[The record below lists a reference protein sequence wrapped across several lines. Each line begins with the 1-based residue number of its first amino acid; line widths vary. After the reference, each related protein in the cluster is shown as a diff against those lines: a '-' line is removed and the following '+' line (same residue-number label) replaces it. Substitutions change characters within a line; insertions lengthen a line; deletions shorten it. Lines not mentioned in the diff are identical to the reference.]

1 MFQKNKKQMIISSV
15 IILLPMVIGLLL
27 WEQLPEQIATHWG
40 TSSEPN
46 GFSSKAFAVCGLPVL
61 MLVFH
66 WVCILVSSFDPNA
79 KKQGEKVKGM
89 LLWIFPMISLLMNG
103 MVYCFALGYDL
114 GVDVVVRFLVGLMF
128 LMLGNYM
135 PKCTQN
141 YTIGIKVTWTLR
153 NEENWNKTH
162 RFAGKVWVLGGV
174 LILLTLF
181 IPLESFAYISLAAM
195 LALIF
200 SPVVYSYLYY
210 RKQLKAGMVTKEN
223 GKMTPMEKKSTIIAM
238 VIVVVSLILVAI
250 TMFTGEITV
259 EFGDSDFRIETGY
272 WEDATVTYAEIDSVE
287 YRETDDA
294 GSRTYGFGSAKL
306 LMGNFE
312 NTEFGA
318 YTRYSYTT
326 CDSCIVLTVD
336 DKVLVLN
343 GENEKGTKEIYEEL
357 LQRISEISE

>member
-1 MFQKNKKQMIISSV
+1 MFQKNKKQIIITSI
-15 IILLPMVIGLLL
+15 IILLPMVVGLLL
-27 WEQLPEQIATHWG
+27 WERLPEQIATHWG
-40 TSSEPN
+40 TSEEPN
-46 GFSSKAFAVCGLPVL
+46 GFSSKAFAVFGLPGL
-61 MLVFH
+61 MLAFH
-66 WVCILVSSFDPNA
+66 LLCVLVSAFDPNA
-79 KKQGEKVKGM
+79 KKQGPKVTGM

-103 MVYCFALGYDL
+103 MVYCFALGYDV
-114 GVDVVVRFLVGLMF
+114 GIDVVVRVLLGLMF

-141 YTIGIKVTWTLR
+141 YTIGIKVTWALR
-153 NEENWNKTH
+153 SEENWNKTH

-174 LILLTLF
+174 FLLLTLF
-181 IPLESFAYISLAAM
+181 IPLESFAYVALAVM

-210 RKQLKAGMVTKEN
+210 RKQLKAGMVTKDN

-238 VIVVVSLILVAI
+238 IIVFVSLILVAV

-272 WEDATVTYAEIDSVE
+272 WEDATVTYDEIDSLE
-287 YRETDDA
+287 YREYDDA

-312 NTEFGA
+312 NTEFGS
-318 YTRYSYTT
+318 YTRYTYTS
-326 CDSCIVLTVD
+326 CDSCIVLIAD
-336 DKVLVLN
+336 GKELVFN
-343 GENEKGTKEIYEEL
+343 GENEEKTKALYEEL
-357 LQRISEISE
+357 NGRISQVNK